1 MSISDL
7 NNSFN
12 VLSVDHKG
20 LRFEEFFRDI
30 KIKVTIS
37 KYNNFIN
44 IQ

>member
-20 LRFEEFFRDI
+20 LRFEFFRDI
-30 KIKVTIS
+30 KIRVTIS